1 MIRYVL
7 ISFLIAD
14 LFSAVYGCHS
24 IPVLLDFTKLGV
36 DIVKQ
41 SAEKSDRAGKY

>member
-1 MIRYVL
+1 MLRYVL

-14 LFSAVYGCHS
+14 LFFAVHGCHS

-41 SAEKSDRAGKY
+41 SREKFDRTGKY